1 MESTRQ
7 GMIIGKQ
14 MMGRT
19 KEGSARARLLEHSGS
34 SGWLTS
40 GRQGMDAEGSEI

>member
-1 MESTRQ
+1 MESVRQ

-19 KEGSARARLLEHSGS
+19 EERPAQARLLEHFGS

-40 GRQGMDAEGSEI
+40 RRQGMDAEGSKI